1 VPTETPLSK
10 DIEAPT
16 PAEDDA
22 STSGSGVVET
32 QLDSGETLY
41 EVPEAG
47 FSITLPEDWQGLD
60 INQENI
66 GDALGAVGEQ
76 NESLKGMFTDEFFQN
91 LVASGIKFY
100 ALNTS
105 SRSMFSNPPVNIN
118 VLTQDLP
125 IALPLDQYAEL
136 NVSQLEQY
144 FDLTSEIEQEELK
157 LGETDAVKL
166 SYTANLT
173 DAFGKPIEL
182 ANTQY
187 LLLDDST
194 AYVITLT
201 MPRKLAEE
209 YLQPS
214 VEAVETFRLQ

>member
-1 VPTETPLSK
+1 VEET
-10 DIEAPT
+10 PT
-16 PAEDDA
+16 PAEGAA

-41 EVPEAG
+41 EVPDAG

-60 INQENI
+60 VNQENM

-76 NESLKGMFTDEFFQN
+76 NESLKDMFTNEFFQN

-105 SRSMFSNPPVNIN
+105 ARSMFSNPPVNIN
-118 VLTQDLP
+118 ILTQDLP
-125 IALPLDQYAEL
+125 VALPLDQYAEL
-136 NVSQLEQY
+136 NVAQLEQY

-173 DAFGKPIEL
+173 DAFGKPVEL

-187 LLLDDST
+187 LILEGST